1 MPNKLGF
8 FYFIKKRII
17 NHVFLVEGNQ
27 TILRMFDFVVVM
39 TQYLN
44 NLEFDQICK
53 ILQKFIFEIKF
64 QKIDELTMSNIFEKV
79 I

>member
-1 MPNKLGF
+1 
-8 FYFIKKRII
+8 
-17 NHVFLVEGNQ
+17 
-27 TILRMFDFVVVM
+27 MFDFVVVM